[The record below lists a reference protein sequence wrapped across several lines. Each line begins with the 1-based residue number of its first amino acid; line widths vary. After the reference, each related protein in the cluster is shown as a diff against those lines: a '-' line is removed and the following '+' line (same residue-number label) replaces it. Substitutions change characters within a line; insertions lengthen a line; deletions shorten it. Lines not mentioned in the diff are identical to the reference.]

1 MRLNI
6 SLLYHLGNV
15 KGFRRPVPGIRTKTK
30 DVFLI
35 INHNIRKPISTLC
48 DAMGFVSA
56 SVPVRGRPRRILSMG
71 ATPGTIARQA
81 SLPMGFSRQ
90 EYWSGLPCPPP
101 GELPNLGIKPR
112 SPTLQADS
120 LPSEQPGK
128 PTFKLGT
135 QQNT

>member
-71 ATPGTIARQA
+71 DTS
-81 SLPMGFSRQ
+81 SL
-90 EYWSGLPCPPP
+90 LP
-101 GELPNLGIKPR
+101 R
-112 SPTLQADS
+112 ALQAHS
-120 LPSEQPGK
+120 CVCGSPAAPMAALS
-128 PTFKLGT
+128 
-135 QQNT
+135 